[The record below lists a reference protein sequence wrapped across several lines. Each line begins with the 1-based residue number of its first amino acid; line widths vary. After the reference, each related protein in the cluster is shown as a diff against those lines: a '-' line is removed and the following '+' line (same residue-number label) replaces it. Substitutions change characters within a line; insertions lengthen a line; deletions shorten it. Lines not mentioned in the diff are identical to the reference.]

1 MSERPAGRER
11 CASSVLCERTDART
25 YCVLTPN
32 VFIGVQRAMFNM
44 RLFLFNYFTEDD
56 GNEVKEEIARET
68 GVI

>member
-1 MSERPAGRER
+1 M
-11 CASSVLCERTDART
+11 
-25 YCVLTPN
+25 LTPN